1 MKHDKYR
8 EMCFSIILT
17 AVTFFL
23 CSVAVIGVIGLIKEA
38 MR

>member
-1 MKHDKYR
+1 MNHDKYR

-17 AVTFFL
+17 AATFFM
-23 CSVAVIGVIGLIKEA
+23 CSVTIIGIIGLIKEV